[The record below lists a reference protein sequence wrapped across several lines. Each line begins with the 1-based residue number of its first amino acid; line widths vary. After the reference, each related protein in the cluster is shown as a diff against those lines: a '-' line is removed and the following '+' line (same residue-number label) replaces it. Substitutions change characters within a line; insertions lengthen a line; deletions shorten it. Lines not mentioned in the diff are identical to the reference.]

1 MSCAAQQQKV
11 DALENIILRLE
22 REPQTPTVRQQI
34 AALQL
39 LLGPAQAALAEC
51 LTRADPTGVTCVL
64 SGTAYMAIPLGHGH
78 AQVTLEVFVDGP
90 ANART
95 TALVATQVPIH
106 IVTGSGSVDLS
117 LTPDGHGVFDAESGK
132 MTVPLSVAGTGNYLG
147 AHLPINGSVMLTT
160 GAVTSPDG
168 KYHTTGSPQQGGMI
182 TLAAA
187 GTLQAEILGTTDYW
201 LTIAGTLSPP
211 AN

>member
-1 MSCAAQQQKV
+1 
-11 DALENIILRLE
+11 
-22 REPQTPTVRQQI
+22 
-34 AALQL
+34 
-39 LLGPAQAALAEC
+39 
-51 LTRADPTGVTCVL
+51 
-64 SGTAYMAIPLGHGH
+64 
-78 AQVTLEVFVDGP
+78 
-90 ANART
+90 
-95 TALVATQVPIH
+95 
-106 IVTGSGSVDLS
+106 
-117 LTPDGHGVFDAESGK
+117 VFDAESGK